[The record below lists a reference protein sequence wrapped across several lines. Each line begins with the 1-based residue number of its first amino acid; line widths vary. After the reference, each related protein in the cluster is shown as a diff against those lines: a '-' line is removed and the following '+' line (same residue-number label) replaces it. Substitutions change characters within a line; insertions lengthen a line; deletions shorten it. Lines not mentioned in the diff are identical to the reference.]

1 MDYPTLEREI
11 EMRTARSGGA
21 GGQHVNK
28 TESKVELRWNIN
40 TSQAIS
46 PEERRRLKYHLH
58 NKIDAAGYLQVINQ
72 SDRSQHTNRK
82 RAQRELERLIEKGLK
97 PVPKQRKAGAFKASK
112 RKRRQQKERQSE
124 KKAWRKKLL

>member
-11 EMRTARSGGA
+11 ELRTARSGGP

-46 PEERRRLKYHLH
+46 PEERRQLKYHLA
-58 NKIDAAGYLQVINQ
+58 KKLDAEGNLKVVNQ
-72 SDRSQHTNRK
+72 SDRSQHVNRK
-82 RAQRELERLIEKGLK
+82 RAQRELERLIEKGLR
-97 PVPKQRKAGAFKASK
+97 PIPKKRKAGAFKANNK
-112 RKRRQQKERQSE
+112 KRRQHKERQSE
-124 KKAWRKKLL
+124 KKAWRKKLF